1 MAAVIALLLSALIVF
16 GIVTI
21 FAFPIIWALNT
32 LFQLAIP
39 YTWQTVLSVVVLSL
53 VLGPSSRYIEK
64 KKDS

>member
-1 MAAVIALLLSALIVF
+1 MAAIFALLFTALIVF

-21 FAFPIIWALNT
+21 FAIPVIWALNT

-39 YTWQTVLSVVVLSL
+39 YTWQTVLSVVVLTL
-53 VLGPSSRYIEK
+53 VLGPSSRYIK